1 MIWEIKDKEFRY
13 KKCFAILPRRIG
25 DYIVWLSPYYK
36 TWDMVPYWGL
46 ANHLFIHEKD
56 VIEYI
61 ERKRK
66 A

>member
-1 MIWEIKDKEFRY
+1 MSWEIKDKELRY

-25 DYIVWLSPYYK
+25 DYIVWFSPYYK
-36 TWDMVPYWGL
+36 TWDMIPYWGL
-46 ANHLFIHEKD
+46 SNHLFIHEKD